1 MPVDLQ
7 ALLRPVSADAP
18 CGEDLDEG
26 ASAGTFLKYRI
37 FGSKVRLETRFEK
50 KLGPEVNWREVRA
63 LAEETLAKT
72 RDFRVLAHLAASVT
86 RLESLESL
94 VMTLEVAA
102 AWLETFWETVYPRI
116 SEDSAQRCNALADFA
131 DRMAIV
137 DAVRRLPLV
146 AHKELGTCSYRDLE
160 AATASAPAEAMPA
173 AGAGETLDAGAISAL
188 LQAAPLQELQAL
200 DAVLVRGRAA
210 LRSIETRMLQG
221 TPEKTLPD
229 VAPLADLFEKM
240 RHALQK
246 ELAPRLAAEAS
257 AHAAEA
263 NTAGDGVGNSP
274 AAARLGNKGASI
286 VTIGS
291 ISSRQDAV
299 RALDAVGEFFRRNE
313 PSSPVPLFVERT
325 KRLIAMNFL
334 QLLEDI
340 VPDAV
345 EHAKAAAGVPKP
357 AE

>member
-7 ALLRPVSADAP
+7 ALLRPVTVDAP

-26 ASAGTFLKYRI
+26 ASAGAFLKYRI

-63 LAEETLAKT
+63 LAEATLANTK
-72 RDFRVLAHLAASVT
+72 DFRVLAHLAASVT

-94 VMTLEVAA
+94 VVTLEVAA
-102 AWLETFWETVYPRI
+102 GWLETFWETVYPRI

-137 DAVRRLPLV
+137 DAVRRLPMV
-146 AHKELGTCSYRDLE
+146 THKQLGSCSYRDLE
-160 AATASAPAEAMPA
+160 IATAGGRAAAE
-173 AGAGETLDAGAISAL
+173 GSGEALDAGAISAL
-188 LQAAPLQELQAL
+188 IQAVPLQELQAL

-210 LRSIETRMLQG
+210 LRSIETRMLEG

-229 VAPLADLFEKM
+229 VAPLADLLEKM

-246 ELAPRLAAEAS
+246 ELAPRV
-257 AHAAEA
+257 AAEA
-263 NTAGDGVGNSP
+263 NTANAGVENSP
-274 AAARLGNKGASI
+274 AAPGQDNKGASI
-286 VTIGS
+286 VSIGS
-291 ISSRQDAV
+291 ISSRQDAL

-313 PSSPVPLFVERT
+313 PSSPVPLFVERA
-325 KRLIAMNFL
+325 KRLITMNFI

-340 VPDAV
+340 VPEAV
-345 EHAKAAAGVPKP
+345 EHAKSAAGVPKP